1 MNIYFEIWG
10 KRWNQRDGRKESVK
24 CEEELSD
31 LNWWRPRELTCLF
44 SPLGDPSS
52 SGIPEGMS
60 TSQTGI
66 IVSKHHSPLK
76 GGVWS

>member
-1 MNIYFEIWG
+1 MMT
-10 KRWNQRDGRKESVK
+10 
-24 CEEELSD
+24 D
-31 LNWWRPRELTCLF
+31 LNWWRPHELMCLF

-52 SGIPEGMS
+52 SSIPEGMS